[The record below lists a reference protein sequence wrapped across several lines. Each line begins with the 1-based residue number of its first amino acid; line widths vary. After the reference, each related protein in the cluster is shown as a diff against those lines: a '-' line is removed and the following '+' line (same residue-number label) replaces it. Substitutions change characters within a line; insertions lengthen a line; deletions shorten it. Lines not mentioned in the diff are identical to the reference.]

1 MALAIETNLYS
12 WVERGGLD
20 PLQKNGWERLL
31 WSKGISNDWDH
42 VFSVKAK
49 NKIQYKPKK
58 KSMKNNQGELI
69 QYNTTL
75 YLQSSEKKKE
85 KESVKTKNLWGIRA
99 HTFLH
104 YTLPATLPSCPWN
117 HLEGQ
122 EKALLAHFFGQS
134 LYSLRNCEIGRQVW
148 RESAV
153 LSLPLSGF
161 WENTELSLPLFP
173 RYFCFH
179 FWIM

>member
-58 KSMKNNQGELI
+58 KSMKNNQVELI

-99 HTFLH
+99 HTFLL

-122 EKALLAHFFGQS
+122 EEALLAHFFGQS
-134 LYSLRNCEIGRQVW
+134 LLFLEKLWNWAPSVERVSSALSPSLRFLGKHR
-148 RESAV
+148 AV
-153 LSLPLSGF
+153 IATLP
-161 WENTELSLPLFP
+161 
-173 RYFCFH
+173 
-179 FWIM
+179 